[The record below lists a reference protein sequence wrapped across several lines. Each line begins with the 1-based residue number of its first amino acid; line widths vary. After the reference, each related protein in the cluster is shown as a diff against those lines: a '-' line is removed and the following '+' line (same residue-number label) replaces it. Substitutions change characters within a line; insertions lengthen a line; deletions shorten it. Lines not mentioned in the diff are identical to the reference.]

1 LLALLLLATAAFAGP
16 KGTVPRSEARVYP
29 LHGESG
35 DIGVGAKLLTR
46 EEARKTFVSDV
57 NRCCLVFEIAVY
69 PEPGKSVDVS
79 LDSFA
84 LRRKSGD
91 TAVKPSTAKVVAA
104 SIQKGA
110 EGDRDITISPTTG
123 VGYSSGD
130 VYDPATGTR
139 RRGGVYTQSG
149 VDVAIGSPGAGPGA
163 SDKDR
168 SVMETELS
176 DKGLPEGTTPKAVA
190 GYVYFPVSPKKKGDY
205 QLEYISSDT
214 KIALPVHVQ

>member
-1 LLALLLLATAAFAGP
+1 
-16 KGTVPRSEARVYP
+16 
-29 LHGESG
+29 
-35 DIGVGAKLLTR
+35 
-46 EEARKTFVSDV
+46 
-57 NRCCLVFEIAVY
+57 
-69 PEPGKSVDVS
+69 
-79 LDSFA
+79 
-84 LRRKSGD
+84 
-91 TAVKPSTAKVVAA
+91 
-104 SIQKGA
+104 
-110 EGDRDITISPTTG
+110 
-123 VGYSSGD
+123 
-130 VYDPATGTR
+130 
-139 RRGGVYTQSG
+139 